1 MIMRQQSA
9 ASPAGVVPV
18 AQPFVAPT
26 VLGSNMAS
34 PPSLPASNLKV
45 PAASSDGG
53 TATFFASD
61 GRRVTMISSPAQQ
74 TPSNQAFPDGS
85 YAQPRDPR
93 ARQISSSP
101 PIWIIDDFLSAEEC
115 ARIVREN
122 DHRVARSRLA
132 DKVAQNESRT
142 SASTTLQLSDP
153 LSQKVKKMVS
163 DCIGIRTTQC
173 EQPEM
178 VRYQP
183 GQQYKEHF
191 DWLHG
196 ETAVDVLASSGQRA
210 WTFLIYLVDVP
221 EGGETRFASADPEPL
236 HVKPKVGR
244 VVIWRNML
252 PDGRVDPR
260 TLHAGLPPKVGTK
273 YVLNTWTHVGDVK
286 QNLIDAEPLAQQQA
300 AAARAPAPAPTP
312 SGVNMSAPLIRAG
325 PPSIVAPQ
333 PMVSPVA
340 TTSAGRLSVSAPTV
354 AQGQLYGRQPYAPRQ
369 LGLVR

>member
-1 MIMRQQSA
+1 
-9 ASPAGVVPV
+9 
-18 AQPFVAPT
+18 
-26 VLGSNMAS
+26 MAS
-34 PPSLPASNLKV
+34 PPAP
-45 PAASSDGG
+45 PAASMKAPAASDGG
-53 TATFFASD
+53 TATFFAAD

-74 TPSNQAFPDGS
+74 TQLNQAFPDGS

-93 ARQISSSP
+93 ARQISSAP
-101 PIWIIDDFLSAEEC
+101 PIWVIDDFLSAEEC

-142 SASTTLQLSDP
+142 SASTTLQVNDP
-153 LSQKVKKMVS
+153 LSHKVKKMVS

-178 VRYQP
+178 VRYHP

-260 TLHAGLPPKVGTK
+260 TLHAGLPPTVGTK

-286 QNLIDAEPLAQQQA
+286 QNLVEPEPLLQQTA
-300 AAARAPAPAPTP
+300 TARAPAPAPIP
-312 SGVNMSAPLIRAG
+312 AVANIQSSLPPMWAG
-325 PPSIVAPQ
+325 APSIVAPL
-333 PMVSPVA
+333 PVVAPA
-340 TTSAGRLSVSAPTV
+340 TTITANRFSAPTLP
-354 AQGQLYGRQPYAPRQ
+354 QGQLYGRQPYAPRQ
-369 LGLVR
+369 IGLVR